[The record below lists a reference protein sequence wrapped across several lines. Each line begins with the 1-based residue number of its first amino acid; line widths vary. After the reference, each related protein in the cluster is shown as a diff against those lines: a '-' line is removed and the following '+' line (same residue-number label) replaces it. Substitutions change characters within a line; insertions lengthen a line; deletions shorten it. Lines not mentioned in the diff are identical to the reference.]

1 MSFER
6 HVGILGLT
14 LLLCRSLYPC
24 SIVVIGGYLPTAVRQ
39 VSGTVVGSGRI
50 ELMGNG
56 HDEERSSTKVV
67 GATISIQMRTDTEF
81 FKKGEIRYPPGV
93 KPSGGN
99 LKKWDCGVEVSQVQT
114 DQAGNF
120 TISQLKPGKYCLDIT
135 GPQTPD
141 ANKKPMHE
149 SFIIDVVASAPKTTL
164 IDDISPRWPDC
175 SGGSSLR
182 LKALD

>member
-1 MSFER
+1 MSFKR
-6 HVGILGLT
+6 YVGIVGLA

-50 ELMGNG
+50 ETMGTR
-56 HDEERSSTKVV
+56 HDEERRSTRVA
-67 GATISIQMRTDTEF
+67 GATISIQRRTDTEF
-81 FKKGEIRYPPGV
+81 FKEGEVQYPPGV

-99 LKKWDCGVEVSQVQT
+99 LKKWECGIVVSEVHT

-120 TISQLKPGKYCLDIT
+120 TISQLSPSKYCLDIT
-135 GPQTPD
+135 GPQTKD
-141 ANKKPMHE
+141 ATQTPMHE

-164 IDDISPRWPDC
+164 IADISPRWPDC
-175 SGGSSLR
+175 SGGSSLQ
-182 LKALD
+182 LKPLD